1 MRYSRYFIPTYKESP
16 SEAEI
21 VSHKLMLR
29 AGMIRKLTSGIYTYL
44 PIGLR
49 AIRKVEKIIREEM
62 DRAGAI
68 EVLMP
73 FVQPSELWEESG
85 RWNYY
90 GRELLRFKD
99 RHNHNACLGPTH
111 EEVITDLVRNEIHSY
126 KQMPINLYQIQAKF
140 RDEIRPRF
148 GIMRCREFIM
158 KDAYS
163 FDADEEGANKSYEI
177 MKETYNRIFRRCG
190 LNFRAVEADTGSI
203 GGSYSH
209 EFMVLAETGEDR
221 IISCTGCHY
230 AANLE
235 KAEIKND
242 TATSETDDNMLPME
256 EVNTPEITTV
266 EDVTSF
272 LGILPN
278 QLVKTLIVTA
288 DDETIAVLIRG
299 DHELN
304 EAKLRNFLGVQS
316 VELAGEGIV
325 VETTDAPVGFAGPV
339 GLDIRIV
346 ADYAVKK
353 MKNFV
358 TGGNKKDLH
367 LKNVNMKRD
376 FEVERFGDLRMISP
390 DDNCPRCG
398 AKIEFM
404 RGIEVGH
411 IFKLGTKYSSA
422 LKALFLDEHGMERP
436 CIMGC
441 YGIGVGRCVAA
452 AIEQGHDKDGII
464 FPVSIAPFEVT
475 ILPLQMHDGSVLETA
490 ERIYAELSDHGID
503 VLLDDRDERAGVKFK
518 DADLIG
524 IPVRVTIGLRGL
536 EKGLV
541 EIKLRTEQE
550 SISVP
555 VKDAKAII
563 MEKVT
568 ALYDSIK

>member
-1 MRYSRYFIPTYKESP
+1 
-16 SEAEI
+16 
-21 VSHKLMLR
+21 
-29 AGMIRKLTSGIYTYL
+29 
-44 PIGLR
+44 
-49 AIRKVEKIIREEM
+49 
-62 DRAGAI
+62 
-68 EVLMP
+68 
-73 FVQPSELWEESG
+73 
-85 RWNYY
+85 
-90 GRELLRFKD
+90 
-99 RHNHNACLGPTH
+99 
-111 EEVITDLVRNEIHSY
+111 
-126 KQMPINLYQIQAKF
+126 
-140 RDEIRPRF
+140 
-148 GIMRCREFIM
+148 
-158 KDAYS
+158 
-163 FDADEEGANKSYEI
+163 
-177 MKETYNRIFRRCG
+177 
-190 LNFRAVEADTGSI
+190 
-203 GGSYSH
+203 
-209 EFMVLAETGEDR
+209 
-221 IISCTGCHY
+221 
-230 AANLE
+230 
-235 KAEIKND
+235 
-242 TATSETDDNMLPME
+242 
-256 EVNTPEITTV
+256 
-266 EDVTSF
+266 
-272 LGILPN
+272 
-278 QLVKTLIVTA
+278 VTA
-288 DDETIAVLIRG
+288 DDETVAVLIRG

-346 ADYAVKK
+346 ADYAVKN

-367 LKNVNMKRD
+367 LKNVNMTRD

-475 ILPLQMHDGSVLETA
+475 ILPLQMHDGSVLEAA

>member
-1 MRYSRYFIPTYKESP
+1 
-16 SEAEI
+16 
-21 VSHKLMLR
+21 
-29 AGMIRKLTSGIYTYL
+29 
-44 PIGLR
+44 
-49 AIRKVEKIIREEM
+49 
-62 DRAGAI
+62 
-68 EVLMP
+68 
-73 FVQPSELWEESG
+73 
-85 RWNYY
+85 
-90 GRELLRFKD
+90 
-99 RHNHNACLGPTH
+99 
-111 EEVITDLVRNEIHSY
+111 
-126 KQMPINLYQIQAKF
+126 
-140 RDEIRPRF
+140 
-148 GIMRCREFIM
+148 
-158 KDAYS
+158 
-163 FDADEEGANKSYEI
+163 
-177 MKETYNRIFRRCG
+177 
-190 LNFRAVEADTGSI
+190 
-203 GGSYSH
+203 
-209 EFMVLAETGEDR
+209 
-221 IISCTGCHY
+221 
-230 AANLE
+230 
-235 KAEIKND
+235 
-242 TATSETDDNMLPME
+242 
-256 EVNTPEITTV
+256 
-266 EDVTSF
+266 
-272 LGILPN
+272 
-278 QLVKTLIVTA
+278 
-288 DDETIAVLIRG
+288 
-299 DHELN
+299 
-304 EAKLRNFLGVQS
+304 
-316 VELAGEGIV
+316 
-325 VETTDAPVGFAGPV
+325 
-339 GLDIRIV
+339 
-346 ADYAVKK
+346 

-367 LKNVNMKRD
+367 LKNVNMTRD

-475 ILPLQMHDGSVLETA
+475 ILPLQMHDGSVLEAA
-490 ERIYAELSDHGID
+490 ERIYAGLSDHGID